1 MTFTPSPYQQ
11 AVFDFI
17 QQARGSAVVIAVA
30 GSGKTTTIMQALPLI
45 PSSESVQLFAFNKA
59 IADELKARIPAHCRN
74 IRAATFHSV
83 GYGALCRALNLKNL
97 NTQSNKLRQICRE
110 KLSWNQ
116 RSLYEGFICR
126 LVGLAKGEGVGALS
140 PNEPEVW
147 EELIAHHDL
156 TLDSKDAREEA
167 AINLSRD
174 LLAWSNDAA
183 EHDFLIDF
191 DDQLYL
197 PILWNQGL
205 PQYDWVLVDEAQDTN
220 PVRREFIARSL
231 RDGGRLIAVGDPNQA
246 IYGFTGASHDAIDL
260 IKANWEAQE
269 LPLSVCYRCPR
280 SVVEKAQEIVPQ
292 IEPAPDAPE
301 GSVRYED
308 LSTVLG
314 EFGPTDAILCRNTA
328 PLIDLAYQCIGKGI
342 GCQILGRDIGKGL
355 QQLVEKMQA
364 LTIEELEQ
372 KLSLYERREIAKLLL
387 KNQEAKAESIRDRV
401 SCLFKVIDN
410 LKENERTLPSL
421 QQALTADLGHGAQ
434 SQGPGMALRRHPTPR
449 PDAGTVGQAALAA
462 SAGTESPVCRVDPGD
477 RIPNLPR
484 CGDAARG
491 APAAARAGVRAEPGD
506 AGSGWDAVSGGELNM
521 VLLIGEGSH
530 YTFHVL
536 AGTREEAQAI
546 LRKRWRTHMV
556 QTGADPDVE
565 AALTINYIE
574 PILVGEL
581 YRDYEAVKPHYRT

>member
-83 GYGALCRALNLKNL
+83 GYGALCRALNLTNL

-421 QQALTADLGHGAQ
+421 QQALETLFGDQTTGRLTLATVHKAKGREWPSVGIL
-434 SQGPGMALRRHPTPR
+434 R
-449 PDAGTVGQAALAA
+449 PDLMPARWAKQPWQHQQERNLQYVAWTRA
-462 SAGTESPVCRVDPGD
+462 TESL
-477 RIPNLPR
+477 IFL
-484 CGDAARG
+484 
-491 APAAARAGVRAEPGD
+491 D
-506 AGSGWDAVSGGELNM
+506 AGMQPEERRRLPERVYEPSPAMREAGGML
-521 VLLIGEGSH
+521 
-530 YTFHVL
+530 F
-536 AGTREEAQAI
+536 REES
-546 LRKRWRTHMV
+546 
-556 QTGADPDVE
+556 
-565 AALTINYIE
+565 
-574 PILVGEL
+574 
-581 YRDYEAVKPHYRT
+581 